1 MEAEMKKRFTEK
13 QIVKILAEQDQ
24 GKKVRDIAREYGISE
39 NTFFIWKKKYGGM
52 SSSEIRRLKQLE
64 AENANPKKLVAELSL
79 DNMMQKEV
87 IKSSQTRNEKDG
99 GNTLNSTFQG
109 IRKTGVESQIILNQ
123 RK

>member
-1 MEAEMKKRFTEK
+1 MEAEKKKRFAEE

-52 SSSEIRRLKQLE
+52 SSSEIKRLKQLE
-64 AENANPKKLVAELSL
+64 AENANLKKLVAELSL

-87 IKSSQTRNEKDG
+87 IKKFSDPK
-99 GNTLNSTFQG
+99 
-109 IRKTGVESQIILNQ
+109 
-123 RK
+123 

>member
-1 MEAEMKKRFTEK
+1 MKKRFTEE

-39 NTFFIWKKKYGGM
+39 NTFFIWKKKIGGM

-64 AENANPKKLVAELSL
+64 AENANLKKLVAELSL

-87 IKSSQTRNEKDG
+87 IKKFSDPK
-99 GNTLNSTFQG
+99 
-109 IRKTGVESQIILNQ
+109 
-123 RK
+123 

>member
-1 MEAEMKKRFTEK
+1 MKKRFTEE

-64 AENANPKKLVAELSL
+64 AENANLKKLVAELSL

-87 IKSSQTRNEKDG
+87 IKKFSDPK
-99 GNTLNSTFQG
+99 
-109 IRKTGVESQIILNQ
+109 
-123 RK
+123 